1 MTRQPIDFTGFVLA
15 AAFILVWAFGV
26 SGCAR
31 EMPRD
36 DLSWRVLRMDQQR
49 DRHEHREWRHER

>member
-1 MTRQPIDFTGFVLA
+1 MSNTTNRPVDFTGFIIA
-15 AAFILVWAFGV
+15 AVIVLVWAFGV

-36 DLSWRVLRMDQQR
+36 DLSWRILRDHNQ
-49 DRHEHREWRHER
+49 HHEWRHDR